1 MLLHDTL
8 EDAIQQKRRADIH
21 MTLLAIDIDHF
32 MSINDRL
39 GYDAGDNVLREFGK
53 FVRQHIRSTD
63 RAFRFGGEEF
73 IILLFNTN
81 TEHGCTMAEKL
92 RSAIETLSLI
102 PDQAI
107 TVSIGIATLQPGET
121 RGGWMKRCDDKL
133 YQAKSE
139 GRNRISS

>member
-1 MLLHDTL
+1 
-8 EDAIQQKRRADIH
+8 
-21 MTLLAIDIDHF
+21 
-32 MSINDRL
+32 
-39 GYDAGDNVLREFGK
+39 
-53 FVRQHIRSTD
+53 
-63 RAFRFGGEEF
+63 
-73 IILLFNTN
+73 
-81 TEHGCTMAEKL
+81 MAEKL